1 MYKLI
6 WTNLTQTF
14 ESSNFRIRTKF
25 FYCILA
31 FLFCIAIS
39 SNEITLL
46 FLLTSFSI
54 FRCDNFLI
62 LNLCTVITYT
72 EQRCLQLMIL
82 PLLCST
88 RKELHED
95 RQIAS
100 P

>member
-14 ESSNFRIRTKF
+14 ESSNFWIRTKF

-62 LNLCTVITYT
+62 LNLCTLITYT
-72 EQRCLQLMIL
+72 EQRCLQYKNMTFLYKFW
-82 PLLCST
+82 
-88 RKELHED
+88 KELKEECYD
-95 RQIAS
+95 E
-100 P
+100 